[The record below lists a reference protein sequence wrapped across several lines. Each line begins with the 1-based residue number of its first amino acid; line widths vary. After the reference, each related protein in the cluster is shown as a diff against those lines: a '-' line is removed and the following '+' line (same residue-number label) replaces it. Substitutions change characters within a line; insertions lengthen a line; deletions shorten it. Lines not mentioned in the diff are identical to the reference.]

1 MPDYRLT
8 FNGDM
13 VGRLNVTDSFAQAL
27 AGTMLSGGRFELSAA
42 FEKDANSPRLVEF
55 VLSPMPPPE
64 PPEGGDIMGITLD
77 DLNAQRAMLA
87 RGEEKRKA
95 AKQAEERERLRDTF
109 AAAALTGMMS
119 RVAGKAESFAEA
131 AYKLADAMLRERG
144 QFDRSQPIRPAD
156 DTLTT
161 HTTPNEGS
169 VQNGCTLTDAEREA
183 IECAVLGD
191 DSFHAAALRGLL
203 ERMK

>member
-1 MPDYRLT
+1 
-8 FNGDM
+8 
-13 VGRLNVTDSFAQAL
+13 
-27 AGTMLSGGRFELSAA
+27 
-42 FEKDANSPRLVEF
+42 
-55 VLSPMPPPE
+55 
-64 PPEGGDIMGITLD
+64 MGITSND
-77 DLNAQRAMLA
+77 IAAQRAMLE

-95 AKQAEERERLRDTF
+95 ARQAEERERLRDTF

-169 VQNGCTLTDAEREA
+169 VQNGCTLTAEEREA
-183 IECAVLGD
+183 IETAD
-191 DSFHAAALRGLL
+191 AYMSAAGCHNTNMQKTLRGLL
-203 ERMK
+203 ERLGESNVLRDR